1 LPPTPETAMAD
12 SPYIIEVTESNFE
25 QVVIAGSMQ
34 RPVLVDFWADWC
46 APCRALMPILAK
58 LADELAG
65 AFVLAKVDTEA
76 QQGLAAAFGIRSL
89 PTVQLFKGGRAVD
102 QFMGALPEAQIR
114 DFLARHVESETDKRL
129 ADAAQ
134 RMLAGDLDGAAALLA
149 EVSARDPDNAK
160 LFIAELKLALAR
172 GDAAAAAER
181 LERTPIELAAD
192 PEVARLRGQVA
203 FAQAAASTPPRA
215 DCEARLAADPADS
228 EARYGL
234 AAHQVIAGEYQD
246 ALDNLLTLMQKDR
259 GYGEDAARK
268 GMVMIFDLLG
278 DDPLVASYRARLS
291 RLLY

>member
-1 LPPTPETAMAD
+1 MAD

-114 DFLARHVESETDKRL
+114 EFLARHVESETDKHL